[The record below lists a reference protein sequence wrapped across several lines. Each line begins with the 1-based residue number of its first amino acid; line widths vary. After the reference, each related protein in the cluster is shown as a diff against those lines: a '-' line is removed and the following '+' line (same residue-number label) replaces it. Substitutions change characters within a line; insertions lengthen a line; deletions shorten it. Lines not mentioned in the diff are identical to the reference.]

1 MLENELRVCNY
12 WTDLT
17 LPPPNKRV
25 TEVTVKFLN
34 QVIYHLREVSMH
46 LKWAKGKKKRR
57 GSLSSESESSDNE
70 VSDLSISSS
79 EEELSS
85 EDEDEESEEKKKS
98 SKKKDRWEKSPKE
111 PKDKEKS
118 SSEPNVQ
125 SNIEDLAEHFKCLKL
140 KLGERGGQM
149 PQPLKT

>member
-1 MLENELRVCNY
+1 MLENELRVHNY

-17 LPPPNKRV
+17 LPPPNERV
-25 TEVTVKFLN
+25 MEVTVKFLN

-98 SKKKDRWEKSPKE
+98 SKKKDR
-111 PKDKEKS
+111 
-118 SSEPNVQ
+118 
-125 SNIEDLAEHFKCLKL
+125 
-140 KLGERGGQM
+140 
-149 PQPLKT
+149 

>member
-1 MLENELRVCNY
+1 MLENELRVHNY

-17 LPPPNKRV
+17 LPPPNERV

-125 SNIEDLAEHFKCLKL
+125 SNIKDLAECFKCLKL

>member
-1 MLENELRVCNY
+1 MLENELRVHNY

-17 LPPPNKRV
+17 LPPPNERV
-25 TEVTVKFLN
+25 MEVTVKFLN

-118 SSEPNVQ
+118 LSEPNVQ
-125 SNIEDLAEHFKCLKL
+125 SNIEDLAERFKRLEL